1 MRTLLK
7 LVVLAHM
14 AIVAIPSVAQTSS
27 ELHTRYGEPD
37 QERFIVRPAISVSA
51 QYGPDQLVCR
61 FEMQPISQHKVKKQ
75 QSSLSP
81 NDTGPSSGETLEV
94 HTELNDPPPMLQA
107 DESDAVLEE
116 LVPSSSRG
124 FELSQFT
131 IETGGNRIQ
140 IIEYRNVSISRS
152 LQYLGKNK
160 PERLLQITATFKR
173 DECN

>member
-7 LVVLAHM
+7 LVVLGHLT
-14 AIVAIPSVAQTSS
+14 IVAIPLVAQTSS
-27 ELHTRYGEPD
+27 ELHTQYGDPD
-37 QERFIVRPAISVSA
+37 EERFIVRPGISISA

-75 QSSLSP
+75 QWSLSS
-81 NDTGPSSGETLEV
+81 NDTGLSSGETLEV
-94 HTELNDPPPMLQA
+94 HAELNDPPPMLQA

-116 LVPSSSRG
+116 LVPFSSRG
-124 FELSQFT
+124 DELSHFT
-131 IETGGNRIQ
+131 IESGGNRIQ

-152 LQYLGKNK
+152 LQYVAKTK
-160 PERLLQITATFKR
+160 PERLLQITTTFKR

>member
-27 ELHTRYGEPD
+27 ELHARYGEPD
-37 QERFIVRPAISVSA
+37 QERFIVRPTISVSA

-75 QSSLSP
+75 QSSLSLSP

-94 HTELNDPPPMLQA
+94 RTELNDPPPMLQA
-107 DESDAVLEE
+107 D
-116 LVPSSSRG
+116 
-124 FELSQFT
+124 ELSQFT

-152 LQYLGKNK
+152 LQYVGKNK
-160 PERLLQITATFKR
+160 
-173 DECN
+173 